1 MLACNNANITLKSE
15 CVNGRD
21 FRKRSFNPLWI
32 LYPPDVISVT
42 ETCFWKVKND
52 LLIYKAKVYRFDRL

>member
-1 MLACNNANITLKSE
+1 MGVTSGSDHLTL
-15 CVNGRD
+15 
-21 FRKRSFNPLWI
+21 LWI